1 MVVHIAREQNRRP
14 NEKDLE
20 HVIKRNF
27 SGLQE
32 DEFDPVRII
41 MGQVMPEYY
50 RVKIINIYICEKRST
65 TPELNFCFLE
75 LLVQSF
81 KENVNSVKE
90 VNRMNDTVT
99 SGVSHSHSAQNNIRK
114 EQFLCSL

>member
-14 NEKDLE
+14 NRKDLE

-41 MGQVMPEYY
+41 MGQAMPEYY

-81 KENVNSVKE
+81 KENVNSIKE